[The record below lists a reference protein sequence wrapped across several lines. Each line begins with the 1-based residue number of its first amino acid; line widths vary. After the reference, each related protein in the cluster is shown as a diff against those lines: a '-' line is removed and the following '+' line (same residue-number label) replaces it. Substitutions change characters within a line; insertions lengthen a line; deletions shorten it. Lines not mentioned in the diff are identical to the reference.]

1 MFEKQLE
8 LHKNEEISAIALVD
22 IINDKAE
29 ASLIGAEIGVCFGWS
44 TDLICRMVPNLSKIY
59 AIDNYTS
66 FTDWNGTRLTCE
78 RQALIREYAH
88 NKLSVH
94 AGKVDF
100 RCISSKQFASSI
112 NDKYLDFIFIDG
124 DHSYAGVLQDLVMYW
139 PKIKDGGIFAGHDAL
154 LPDVN
159 RALRDFFGPTML
171 NRILLCKN
179 AVWCVNK

>member
-1 MFEKQLE
+1 
-8 LHKNEEISAIALVD
+8 
-22 IINDKAE
+22 
-29 ASLIGAEIGVCFGWS
+29 
-44 TDLICRMVPNLSKIY
+44 MVPNLSKIY